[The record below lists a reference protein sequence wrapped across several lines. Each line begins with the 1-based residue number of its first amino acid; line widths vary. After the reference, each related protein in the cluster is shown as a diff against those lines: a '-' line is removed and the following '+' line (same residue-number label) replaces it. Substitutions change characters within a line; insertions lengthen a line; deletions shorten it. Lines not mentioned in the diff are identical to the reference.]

1 MYVLSGRDE
10 GYVEFY
16 DEYPDEV
23 RNGKR
28 PKS

>member
-1 MYVLSGRDE
+1 VLSGRDE

-16 DEYPDEV
+16 DSYPDEV

-28 PKS
+28 PKN